1 MNLIPFGEV
10 DKERVDLSKR
20 YNLIEVCN
28 GIWRLT
34 KKCKD
39 NYDSES
45 YVHYL
50 KGDIEKPRRITK
62 TDPVKET
69 MEKQVEKQVVKLT
82 PQQEMRTKEYQEA
95 VDELFKL

>member
-1 MNLIPFGEV
+1 MNIIPFGEIAR
-10 DKERVDLSKR
+10 DR
-20 YNLIEVCN
+20 YEISVKYKLIEKVG

-50 KGDIEKPRRITK
+50 KGDIEKPRRTTK

-69 MEKQVEKQVVKLT
+69 IVKQVEKLT
-82 PQQEMRTKEYQEA
+82 PQQEIRTKEYQEA
-95 VDELFKL
+95 VDELFNL

>member
-69 MEKQVEKQVVKLT
+69 IEKQVVKLT
-82 PQQEMRTKEYQEA
+82 PQQEMRSKEFQDA

>member
-1 MNLIPFGEV
+1 MNLIPFGDV
-10 DKERVDLSKR
+10 DKERVELSKR

-62 TDPVKET
+62 TNPVKET
-69 MEKQVEKQVVKLT
+69 IEKQVEKLT

>member
-50 KGDIEKPRRITK
+50 KGDIAKPRRITK

-69 MEKQVEKQVVKLT
+69 IEKQVVKLT
-82 PQQEMRTKEYQEA
+82 PQQEMRSKEFQDA